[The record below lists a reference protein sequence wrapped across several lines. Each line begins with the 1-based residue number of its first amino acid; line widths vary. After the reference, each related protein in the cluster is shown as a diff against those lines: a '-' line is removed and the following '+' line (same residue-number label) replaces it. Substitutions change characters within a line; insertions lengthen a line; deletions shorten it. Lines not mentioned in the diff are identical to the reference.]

1 MSCCHDFLF
10 TPNKTFQDI
19 AKLLGMALPVFCAQR
34 LNLKIAPTKNR
45 DRGVAPTRIQ
55 HLWQNGS
62 SLDCLV
68 PHICSQV

>member
-34 LNLKIAPTKNR
+34 PNLRIAPTKNY
-45 DRGVAPTRIQ
+45 DHEVAPTRIQ
-55 HLWQNGS
+55 HLRRTDS
-62 SLDCLV
+62 SPDRPAL
-68 PHICSQV
+68 HICLPV